1 MSKIGAA
8 LGEIHNL
15 STSAQQQGPWQSL
28 HPLAKLLTT
37 VGYILLLMSFDKY
50 ALMELPAWEYIPC
63 WLFIGMAYPIERL

>member
-50 ALMELPAWEYIPC
+50 ALMGIAS
-63 WLFIGMAYPIERL
+63 M